1 MPKKITKREP
11 AFPVQTY
18 ADGKGLQ
25 TGQNSGWEIGL
36 TKLEYFA
43 AKALPVVSGQS
54 PGKRAE
60 AAIEVARE
68 MLFRLRLASGDVPL
82 NEGHFAAAEK
92 WDDGFA
98 AVKWA
103 FENGATVEEMTAW
116 RRLQRGEDVTAA

>member
-1 MPKKITKREP
+1 MPTKTTKREP
-11 AFPVQTY
+11 AFPVETY
-18 ADGKGLQ
+18 GDGNGLQ
-25 TGQNSGWEIGL
+25 TGPSSVWEIGL
-36 TKLEYFA
+36 SKLEYFA
-43 AKALPVVSGQS
+43 AKAMSVTSGAS
-54 PGKRAE
+54 PGERAE
-60 AAIEVARE
+60 SAIELAKE

-82 NEGHFAAAEK
+82 NEGHFAAADK

>member
-1 MPKKITKREP
+1 MGTKTTKREP
-11 AFPVQTY
+11 AFPVLTY
-18 ADGKGLQ
+18 RDGKGLQ
-25 TGQNSGWEIGL
+25 TGSDSGWEIGL

-43 AKALPVVSGQS
+43 AKAMSVTSGAS

-60 AAIEVARE
+60 SAIELARE
-68 MLFRLRLASGDVPL
+68 MMFRLRLASGDVPL
-82 NEGHFAAAEK
+82 NEGHFAAAEN

-116 RRLQRGEDVTAA
+116 RRLQRGEDVTVA